1 MARMCRAMGFT
12 AAPRYNTPVIFHRF
26 PLSIP
31 VRAASA
37 ARAACFALCATLC
50 GTLSAHALADT
61 PQPASAKKRPKI
73 GLVLSGGGARGAAQV
88 GVIKVLEELRI
99 PIDYIA
105 GSSMGALVGAAYA
118 SGTSAAELEDRLRGQ
133 DWERLLT
140 DESPRSDRSFL
151 RKEEDQNRLLRLE
164 LGVKDGSIRLPPGAI
179 SGQKFDILF
188 SQITRSVSPGVVFD
202 DLPIPF
208 RAVATNA
215 ESGQMVVFDHGRL
228 TDVMRASM
236 SVPGAI
242 APYQIGNQIYLD
254 GGLTRNLPVDIAREM
269 GADIVIVVNIGT
281 PLLKKNDI
289 LSLVGV
295 SLQMVNIL
303 TEQNVRASINSMTRD
318 DILISPP
325 LETIGATDFS
335 LVGDAITIGAA
346 TTRGMAGALAR
357 LSLSESDY
365 AAHRNSQ
372 LERAT
377 TPMGANERLDELRIT
392 GLERANEDEL
402 KRTLGIKTGEN
413 IDFKKINMGISR
425 AFGTGY
431 FERINYSLL
440 NDSGHN
446 ILTVDA
452 REKQWGPNYLR
463 FGLTLSAD
471 TQGEGRFNLLMRY
484 LRTQVNSYGAEWRN
498 DFQLGRD
505 RRFASQFFQPLGATG
520 LLNAFSISPGIEFSK
535 RPFDFYVNGQRVA
548 QSLLSTNATAL
559 DIGYDLSRNSILR
572 FGAVRSD
579 NTSKLSIGVS
589 PQPEQQFNEGGLR
602 FKLLYDNLDDANFP
616 KEGRVI
622 QLDYYASLESL
633 GADSEYRK
641 AEMNYQDNIS
651 FGSNTFSVAA
661 RYGRAL
667 NGGLS
672 TFNQYSLGG
681 FLQMSAYQPGELR
694 GNAVAFGRAMYY
706 RRLGQF
712 SNPFG
717 RSMYAGLS
725 AEFARVTDVPDQL
738 SKTATK
744 NSFAAFVGVDTL
756 IGPLY
761 LGYGRARERSS
772 VLYLFLGQP

>member
-1 MARMCRAMGFT
+1 MIFNRSLSLLFACAAFGF
-12 AAPRYNTPVIFHRF
+12 AATFANAQ
-26 PLSIP
+26 SD
-31 VRAASA
+31 SA
-37 ARAACFALCATLC
+37 
-50 GTLSAHALADT
+50 
-61 PQPASAKKRPKI
+61 QPAGSKPRPKI

-118 SGTSAAELEDRLRGQ
+118 SGTSAAELEDRLRGE
-133 DWERLLT
+133 DWDRLLT

-164 LGVKDGSIRLPPGAI
+164 LGVKDGSLRLPPGAI

-188 SQITRSVSPGVVFD
+188 SQITRSVSPGVIFD

-215 ESGQMVVFDHGRL
+215 ESGRMVVFDRGRL

-242 APYQIGNQIYLD
+242 APYQIGDQIYLD
-254 GGLTRNLPVDIAREM
+254 GGLTRNLPVDIARAM
-269 GADIVIVVNIGT
+269 GADVVIVVNIGT

-289 LSLVGV
+289 QSLVGV

-303 TEQNVRASINSMTRD
+303 TEQNVRTSIESMTKD
-318 DILISPP
+318 DFLISPP

-346 TTRGMAGALAR
+346 TTRGMANALSR
-357 LSLSESDY
+357 LSLSASDF
-365 AAHRNSQ
+365 AVF
-372 LERAT
+372 RAT
-377 TPMGANERLDELRIT
+377 QLARAATQTGTNERLNELRIT
-392 GLERANEDEL
+392 GLERANSDEL
-402 KRTLGIKTGEN
+402 KRTLGIKTGED

-440 NDSGHN
+440 NDGGHN
-446 ILTVDA
+446 VLTVDA

-484 LRTQVNSYGAEWRN
+484 LRTQVNSFGAEWRN

-520 LLNAFSISPGIEFSK
+520 LLNAFSISPGVEFSK
-535 RPFDFYVNGQRVA
+535 RPFDFYTNGQRVA
-548 QSLLSTNATAL
+548 QSLLTTNATAL

-572 FGAVRSD
+572 LGAVQST
-579 NTSKLSIGVS
+579 NTSALSIGIS
-589 PQPEQQFNEGGLR
+589 QFPEQRFNEGGLR
-602 FKLLYDNLDDANFP
+602 FKLLYDSLDDANFP
-616 KEGRVI
+616 KEGRTLQV
-622 QLDYYASLESL
+622 DYYASLPSL
-633 GADSEYRK
+633 RADNEFRK
-641 AEMNYQDNIS
+641 AELNYQDHLS
-651 FGSNTFSVAA
+651 FGSNTFSLAT

-667 NGGLS
+667 KGGLS
-672 TFNQYSLGG
+672 ALNQYSMGG
-681 FLQMSAYQPGELR
+681 FLNLSAYRPGELL
-694 GNAVAFGRAMYY
+694 GQAAVFGRVSYY

-725 AEFARVTDVPDQL
+725 AEFAKISDVPDQL
-738 SKTATK
+738 WKSGTK

-761 LGYGRARERSS
+761 VGYGRARDRNSIF
-772 VLYLFLGQP
+772 YLFLGQP

>member
-1 MARMCRAMGFT
+1 MGFA
-12 AAPRYNTPVIFHRF
+12 AAPRYNMPVIFQRVLF
-26 PLSIP
+26 FFLAIAAPALIVTSVATP
-31 VRAASA
+31 V
-37 ARAACFALCATLC
+37 
-50 GTLSAHALADT
+50 HAQTGAPPPD
-61 PQPASAKKRPKI
+61 SAKPRPRI

-88 GVIKVLEELRI
+88 GVIKVLEELRV

-118 SGTSAAELEDRLRGQ
+118 SGTSAAELEERLRGV

-140 DESPRSDRSFL
+140 DESPRDDRSFL

-164 LGVKDGSIRLPPGAI
+164 LGVKDGSLRLPPGAI

-188 SQITRSVSPGVVFD
+188 SQITRSVSPGVIFD

-215 ESGQMVVFDHGRL
+215 ESGRMVVFDRGRL

-242 APYQIGNQIYLD
+242 APYQIGDQIYLD
-254 GGLTRNLPVDIAREM
+254 GGLTRNLPVDVARAM
-269 GADIVIVVNIGT
+269 GADVVIVVNIGT

-289 LSLVGV
+289 QTLVGV

-303 TEQNVRASINSMTRD
+303 TEQNVRTSIESLSKD
-318 DILISPP
+318 DFLISPP
-325 LETIGATDFS
+325 LETIGATDFN

-346 TTRGMAGALAR
+346 TTRGMAAALSH
-357 LSLSESDY
+357 LSLSAGDY
-365 AAHRNSQ
+365 AALRGIQ
-372 LERAT
+372 LARAP
-377 TPMGANERLDELRIT
+377 TPTGTNERLDELRIT
-392 GLERANEDEL
+392 GLERANPDEL
-402 KRTLGIKTGEN
+402 KRTLDIKQGEE

-440 NDSGHN
+440 NDGGHN

-484 LRTQVNSYGAEWRN
+484 LRTQVNSFGAEWRN

-505 RRFASQFFQPLGATG
+505 RLFASQFFQPLGASG
-520 LLNAFSISPGIEFSK
+520 LLNAFSISPGIEFS
-535 RPFDFYVNGQRVA
+535 RHPFDFFINGQRIA
-548 QSLLSTNATAL
+548 QSLLSTNATTL
-559 DIGYDLSRNSILR
+559 DIGYDLSRNSIVR
-572 FGAVRSD
+572 FGTLRSN
-579 NTSKLSIGVS
+579 NTSKLSIGIS
-589 PQPEQQFNEGGLR
+589 ILPEQQFKEGGLS
-602 FKLLYDNLDDANFP
+602 FKLLYDSLDDANFP
-616 KEGRVI
+616 KEGRVF
-622 QLDYYASLESL
+622 QLSYYASLFSM
-633 GADSEYRK
+633 GANSEYRK
-641 AEMNYQDNIS
+641 AEVNYQDNVT
-651 FGSNTFSVAA
+651 FGANTFSLAA
-661 RYGRAL
+661 RYGRAS
-667 NGGLS
+667 NGRLS
-672 TFNQYSLGG
+672 IFEQYSLGG
-681 FLQMSAYQPGELR
+681 FLRMSAYQPGELR
-694 GNAVAFGRAMYY
+694 GEAVAFGRLVYY

-725 AEFARVTDVPDQL
+725 AEFARITNDPDRL
-738 SKTATK
+738 WKTEAK
-744 NSFAAFVGVDTL
+744 NSATAFLGVDTL

-761 LGYGRARERSS
+761 VGYARARERGS
-772 VLYLFLGQP
+772 VFYLFLGQP

>member
-1 MARMCRAMGFT
+1 MGFS
-12 AAPRYNTPVIFHRF
+12 ALSRCPRYLRYPRYNTPVIFQ
-26 PLSIP
+26 
-31 VRAASA
+31 RAFLFILAVAVSA
-37 ARAACFALCATLC
+37 LGVTAFATIANAQTDQTPATN
-50 GTLSAHALADT
+50 
-61 PQPASAKKRPKI
+61 AKPRPKV

-118 SGTSAAELEDRLRGQ
+118 SGTSAAELEDRLRGE

-164 LGVKDGSIRLPPGAI
+164 LGVKDGSLRLPPGAI

-188 SQITRSVSPGVVFD
+188 SQITRSVSPGVIFD

-215 ESGQMVVFDHGRL
+215 ESGRMVVFDRGRL

-242 APYQIGNQIYLD
+242 APYQIGDQIYLD
-254 GGLTRNLPVDIAREM
+254 GGLTRNLPVDVARAM
-269 GADIVIVVNIGT
+269 GADVVIVVNIGT

-289 LSLVGV
+289 QTLVGV

-303 TEQNVRASINSMTRD
+303 TEQNVRASIDSMTRD
-318 DILISPP
+318 DFLISPP

-346 TTRGMAGALAR
+346 TTRGMAGALSR
-357 LSLSESDY
+357 LSLSAKDY
-365 AAHRNSQ
+365 AALRTIQ
-372 LERAT
+372 LARAT
-377 TPMGANERLDELRIT
+377 PPTGTNERLSELRIT
-392 GLERANEDEL
+392 GLERANADEL
-402 KRTLGIKTGEN
+402 KRTLGIKPGES

-425 AFGTGY
+425 AFGSGY

-440 NDSGHN
+440 NDGGHN
-446 ILTVDA
+446 VLTVDA

-484 LRTQVNSYGAEWRN
+484 LQTQVNSFGAEWRN

-520 LLNAFSISPGIEFSK
+520 LLNAFSVSPGIEFSK
-535 RPFDFYVNGQRVA
+535 RPVDRFRGAQREA
-548 QSLLSTNATAL
+548 QVLLSTNASSL
-559 DIGYDLSRNSILR
+559 DVGYDLSRNSIVR
-572 FGAVRSD
+572 VGAVQSS
-579 NTSKLSIGVS
+579 NTSTLSIGGVALQTD
-589 PQPEQQFNEGGLR
+589 PRFKEGGLR
-602 FKLLYDNLDDANFP
+602 FKLLYDNLDDTNFP
-616 KEGRVI
+616 KEGRTFQV
-622 QLDYYASLESL
+622 DYYASLDSL
-633 GADSEYRK
+633 GADAEFRK
-641 AEMNYQDNIS
+641 AEVNYQDHIS
-651 FGSNTFSVAA
+651 FGSNTFSLAA
-661 RYGRAL
+661 RYGRSL

-672 TFNQYSLGG
+672 VFNQYSLGG
-681 FLQMSAYQPGELR
+681 FLQMSAYRPGELL
-694 GNAVAFGRAMYY
+694 GSAIAFGRVSYY

-717 RSMYAGLS
+717 RSMYAGIS
-725 AEFARVTDVPDQL
+725 AEFARVADLPDQL
-738 SKTATK
+738 RTATTK
-744 NSFAAFVGVDTL
+744 NSVAAFVGIDTL

-772 VLYLFLGQP
+772 IFYLFLGQP

>member
-1 MARMCRAMGFT
+1 MGF
-12 AAPRYNTPVIFHRF
+12 AAAARYNTPVIFQRF
-26 PLSIP
+26 HLLLLAL
-31 VRAASA
+31 AASA
-37 ARAACFALCATLC
+37 LIVTPMGTPAYAQSVSPPPAA
-50 GTLSAHALADT
+50 GKS
-61 PQPASAKKRPKI
+61 RPKV

-99 PIDYIA
+99 PIDFIA

-188 SQITRSVSPGVVFD
+188 SQITRSVSPGVIFD

-215 ESGQMVVFDHGRL
+215 ESGQMVVFDRGRL

-242 APYQIGNQIYLD
+242 APYQIGDQIYLD
-254 GGLTRNLPVDIAREM
+254 GGLTRNLPVDVARAM

-281 PLLKKNDI
+281 PLLKKNDL

-303 TEQNVRASINSMTRD
+303 TEQNVRASIESMTRED
-318 DILISPP
+318 FLISPP

-346 TTRGMAGALAR
+346 TTRGMAGALSR
-357 LSLSESDY
+357 LSLSVEDY
-365 AAHRNSQ
+365 AAFRTAQ

-377 TPMGANERLDELRIT
+377 VPTGTNERLDELRIT
-392 GLERANEDEL
+392 GLERANADEL
-402 KRTLGIKTGEN
+402 KRTLGVKPGDP
-413 IDFKKINMGISR
+413 IDFKRINMGISR

-440 NDSGHN
+440 NDGGHN
-446 ILTVDA
+446 VLTVDA

-484 LRTQVNSYGAEWRN
+484 LQTQVNSFGAEWRN

-520 LLNAFSISPGIEFSK
+520 VLNAFSISPGIEFSK
-535 RPFDFYVNGQRVA
+535 RPLDFFVNGQRIT
-548 QSLLSTNATAL
+548 QSLLSTNASTL
-559 DIGYDLSRNSILR
+559 DIGYDLTRNSIMRL
-572 FGAVRSD
+572 GAIKSS
-579 NTSKLSIGVS
+579 NTSALNVGIS
-589 PQPEQQFNEGGLR
+589 QLPEVRFKEGGVR
-602 FKLLYDNLDDANFP
+602 FKLLYDSLDDANFP
-616 KEGRVI
+616 KEGRI
-622 QLDYYASLESL
+622 FQLDYYASLDSL
-633 GADSEYRK
+633 GADTQFRK
-641 AEMNYQDNIS
+641 VELNFRDNIS
-651 FGSNTFSVAA
+651 FGSDTFSLIG

-667 NGGLS
+667 QGGLS
-672 TFNQYSLGG
+672 IYNEYSLGG
-681 FLQMSAYQPGELR
+681 FLNLSAYRPGELL
-694 GNAVAFGRAMYY
+694 GQSVAFGRLSYY

-725 AEFARVTDVPDQL
+725 AEFARISDSPDRL
-738 SKTATK
+738 WKSETR
-744 NSFAAFVGVDTL
+744 NSFAAFVGIDTL

-761 LGYGRARERSS
+761 FGYGRAHQRSS
-772 VLYLFLGQP
+772 VFYLFLGQP

>member
-1 MARMCRAMGFT
+1 MGF
-12 AAPRYNTPVIFHRF
+12 AAASRYNTPVIFNHSF
-26 PLSIP
+26 LFLFAIAVLGLAATPAYAQADPPLP
-31 VRAASA
+31 
-37 ARAACFALCATLC
+37 
-50 GTLSAHALADT
+50 AD
-61 PQPASAKKRPKI
+61 AKPRPKV

-118 SGTSAAELEDRLRGQ
+118 SGTSAAELEDRLRGE
-133 DWERLLT
+133 DWDRLLT

-164 LGVKDGSIRLPPGAI
+164 LGVKDGSLRLPPGAI

-188 SQITRSVSPGVVFD
+188 SQITRSVSPGVIFD

-215 ESGQMVVFDHGRL
+215 ESGRMVVFDRGRL

-242 APYQIGNQIYLD
+242 APYQIGDQIYLD
-254 GGLTRNLPVDIAREM
+254 GGLTRNLPVDVARAM
-269 GADIVIVVNIGT
+269 GADVVIVVNIGT

-289 LSLVGV
+289 QSLVGV

-303 TEQNVRASINSMTRD
+303 TEQNVRTSIDSMTKD
-318 DILISPP
+318 DFLVSPP
-325 LETIGATDFS
+325 LDTIGATDFS

-346 TTRGMAGALAR
+346 TTRGMANELGR
-357 LSLSESDY
+357 LSLSASDY
-365 AAHRNSQ
+365 AAFRAAQ
-372 LERAT
+372 LARAT
-377 TPMGANERLDELRIT
+377 TPTGTDERLNELRIT
-392 GLERANEDEL
+392 GLERANADEL
-402 KRTLGIKTGEN
+402 KRTLGIKPGED

-440 NDSGHN
+440 NDGGHN

-484 LRTQVNSYGAEWRN
+484 LRTQVNSFGAEWRN
-498 DFQLGRD
+498 DVQLGRD

-520 LLNAFSISPGIEFSK
+520 LLNAFSVSPGYEISY
-535 RPFDFYVNGQRVA
+535 RPIDFFRNGRRVT
-548 QSLLSTNATAL
+548 QSLLSTNATTL
-559 DIGYDLSRNSILR
+559 DVGYDLSRNSILR
-572 FGAVRSD
+572 LGAIQSS
-579 NTSKLSIGVS
+579 NTSALSIGID
-589 PQPEQQFNEGGLR
+589 QFPEQNFKEGGLR

-616 KEGRVI
+616 KEGRI
-622 QLDYYASLESL
+622 FQLDYYASLAPM
-633 GADSEYRK
+633 GANSEFRK
-641 AEMNYQDNIS
+641 AEVNYQDHIS
-651 FGSNTFSVAA
+651 FGSNTFALA
-661 RYGRAL
+661 TRYGRAL
-667 NGGLS
+667 KGVGLS
-672 TFNQYSLGG
+672 AFNQYTLGG
-681 FLQMSAYQPGELR
+681 FLQLSAYRPGELL
-694 GNAVAFGRAMYY
+694 GQSVAFGRVSYY

-725 AEFARVTDVPDQL
+725 AEFAKMSDVPDQL
-738 SKTATK
+738 WKSGTK

-761 LGYGRARERSS
+761 LGYGRARDRNSIF
-772 VLYLFLGQP
+772 YLFLGQP

>member
-1 MARMCRAMGFT
+1 MPVRQARVSRHTIGFT
-12 AAPRYNTPVIFHRF
+12 AAPRYNTPVIFQPAF
-26 PLSIP
+26 YYFLA
-31 VRAASA
+31 VAASA
-37 ARAACFALCATLC
+37 LVIT
-50 GTLSAHALADT
+50 SAHAQSD
-61 PQPASAKKRPKI
+61 SATLVSATSRPKI

-118 SGTSAAELEDRLRGQ
+118 SGTSAAELEERLRGEN
-133 DWERLLT
+133 WERLLT

-151 RKEEDQNRLLRLE
+151 RKEEDQSRLLRLE
-164 LGVKDGSIRLPPGAI
+164 LGVKDGSLRLPPGAI

-188 SQITRSVSPGVVFD
+188 SQITRSVSPGVIFD

-215 ESGQMVVFDHGRL
+215 ETGRMVVFDRGRL

-242 APYQIGNQIYLD
+242 APYQIGDQIYLD
-254 GGLTRNLPVDIAREM
+254 GGLTRNLPVDVVRAM
-269 GADIVIVVNIGT
+269 GADVVIVVNIGT

-289 LSLVGV
+289 QTLVGV

-303 TEQNVRASINSMTRD
+303 TEQNVRTSIESLTKD
-318 DILISPP
+318 DFLISPP

-346 TTRGMAGALAR
+346 TTRGMSAALSR
-357 LSLSESDY
+357 LSLPAGEY
-365 AAHRNSQ
+365 AAIRAAQ

-377 TPMGANERLDELRIT
+377 PPTGINERLNELRIT
-392 GLERANEDEL
+392 GLERANADEL
-402 KRTLGIKTGEN
+402 KRTLGIRPGEN
-413 IDFKKINMGISR
+413 IDFKKINIGISR

-440 NDSGHN
+440 NDGGHN
-446 ILTVDA
+446 VLTVDA

-484 LRTQVNSYGAEWRN
+484 LQTQVNSFGAEWRN
-498 DFQLGRD
+498 DIQLGRD

-520 LLNAFSISPGIEFSK
+520 FLNAFSVSPGYEVSK
-535 RPFDFYVNGQRVA
+535 RPFDFFTSGQRTA
-548 QSLLSTNATAL
+548 QTLLSTNATTL
-559 DIGYDLSRNSILR
+559 DIGYDLSRNSIVRL
-572 FGAVRSD
+572 GAVQSS
-579 NTSKLSIGVS
+579 NTSVLNIGI
-589 PQPEQQFNEGGLR
+589 PQLQPEQRFKEGGMR
-602 FKLLYDNLDDANFP
+602 FKFLYDNLDDANFP
-616 KEGRVI
+616 KEGRTL
-622 QLDYYASLESL
+622 QLDYYASLDSL
-633 GADSEYRK
+633 GADAPYRK
-641 AEMNYQDNIS
+641 AEVNYQDHLT
-651 FGSNTFSVAA
+651 FGPNTFSLAA
-661 RYGRAL
+661 RYGRVLKGEQQVLA
-667 NGGLS
+667 
-672 TFNQYSLGG
+672 FNRYSLGG
-681 FLQMSAYQPGELR
+681 FLQLSAYRPGELV
-694 GNAVAFGRAMYY
+694 GQAVAFGRLSYY

-725 AEFARVTDVPDQL
+725 AEFARVSDVPDQL
-738 SKTATK
+738 WKSEMR
-744 NSFAAFVGVDTL
+744 NSFTGFVGVDTL

-761 LGYGRARERSS
+761 LGYGRARDRNS
-772 VLYLFLGQP
+772 VFYLFLGQP